1 MGNTFVATIG
11 AWEEWMTT
19 AQRDYLK
26 FLAWL
31 HQPDRG
37 VPQDT
42 LRFASLVL
50 AEFPAVARTT
60 NRQSQRSAVLAGL
73 ARQALDTTVP
83 LPPVPSLVHAGP
95 EWPWQSLGNLTVGPF
110 RGFRT
115 PETFHFPKRITL
127 FSGPNGSG
135 KTSLCEALEYALLG
149 SVDVAGLKRIVQS
162 QYLANIHEGRFTA
175 PALVGIDS
183 QGQSVAVQAN
193 NDAFRFCFVEKHR
206 IDNFSHIA
214 SKTAGEKTSLI
225 AALFGMEQFYDFV
238 ANFNE
243 SMDGQLV
250 LNAVKLQELT
260 NRRAALAQDQAVV
273 AGEQA
278 SFAEVDASE
287 RAYAHTFS
295 PGLTYA
301 ALLSMIGTDTAP
313 GRLQELNA
321 VLDAPALHLWAPD
334 SAGFLSALRAA
345 DACQKVLEEASAKL
359 VGKAAETS
367 FQKLYRAILDVQP
380 QSPDQCPACGTSLGG
395 TPQLARNPYAH
406 AHASLEALRELGVL
420 QAAEA
425 AARRSRDEA
434 SRTVEQ
440 KFQYFAQRVA
450 ATPVHQD
457 PLYRY
462 LAQPGVDHQ
471 RPWWQAGYIVGPLGT
486 SLAQQALDL
495 ALRLEKEDEQI
506 KLQQAARQQLVAER
520 DKLNAA
526 ALMAVSFRERR
537 NQIATVVAAARQ
549 RVLGFEAANA
559 SLISEVE
566 QEQIDIARDARIKS
580 AYDGFLRL
588 LKQFRTELP
597 GTLIAGLNTL
607 VMELYNEFNVR
618 DPDSD
623 KLADLLL
630 PTTSEGRIELS
641 FRGKP
646 DQRVDALQVLSEG
659 HVRCLGVAILLAK
672 ALSIRAPVVVFDDA
686 INAIDTEH
694 RQGIREA
701 IFESGRF
708 RATQTIVT
716 CHSPEF
722 IKDIQNH
729 VAADQ
734 WTSYY
739 FMPHPGNYH
748 PRIVGNEAAQGYLV
762 RARNSLAIG
771 DQRSAL
777 GYSRQALE
785 MLTGK
790 VWSWLGKNNHG
801 MLTLLIAGKGAEPG
815 LRNLCEALRT
825 RLRDLASFVHP
836 DKTATI
842 QCLEAV
848 LGVPTPSN
856 VWLYLNKG
864 IHEEADRDDYDP
876 ALVERIVANLEAL
889 NALTFRKITTAAAEA
904 AQAAAEAEAVA
915 ARGTPRTRQG

>member
-1 MGNTFVATIG
+1 MI
-11 AWEEWMTT
+11 T

-31 HQPDRG
+31 HQPGRG

-60 NRQSQRSAVLAGL
+60 NRQSQRSAGLAGL
-73 ARQALDTTVP
+73 ARQALDTTAP
-83 LPPVPSLVHAGP
+83 LPPVPGLVHAES
-95 EWPWQSLGNLTVGPF
+95 EWPWQSLASLKVGPF

-135 KTSLCEALEYALLG
+135 KTSLCEALEHALLG
-149 SVDVAGLKRIVQS
+149 SVDVAGLKRIAQS
-162 QYLANIHEGRFTA
+162 QYLANIHEVRFTA
-175 PALVGIDS
+175 PALVGIDA
-183 QGQSVAVQAN
+183 QGQAVAVQAN

-225 AALFGMEQFYDFV
+225 AALFGMDQFYDFV

-243 SMDGQLV
+243 SMDGQLA

-260 NRRAALAQDQAVV
+260 NKRSALAQDQVTV

-278 SFAEVDASE
+278 SLAEVDAAE

-301 ALLSMIGTDTAP
+301 ALLFMIGTVAAP

-321 VLDAPALHLWAPD
+321 VLDAPALHQWAPD
-334 SAGFLSALRAA
+334 SAGFLNALHAA

-359 VGKAAETS
+359 AGKAAETS
-367 FQKLYRAILDVQP
+367 FQNLYRAILVVQAL
-380 QSPDQCPACGTSLGG
+380 SPEHCPACGTSLGG
-395 TPQLARNPYAH
+395 TPRLARNPYAH

-425 AARRSRDEA
+425 AARRSRDAA

-450 ATPVHQD
+450 ATPLHQD

-462 LAQPGVDHQ
+462 LAQPGVDYQ
-471 RPWWQAGYIVGPLGT
+471 RPWWQAGYLVGPLGT
-486 SLAQQALDL
+486 SLAQQAVDL
-495 ALRLEKEDEQI
+495 AKRLEKEDEKI
-506 KLQQAARQQLVAER
+506 KVQQAARQQLVAER

-537 NQIATVVAAARQ
+537 NQIATLVASARQ
-549 RVLGFEAANA
+549 RVSGFEAANA
-559 SLISEVE
+559 ALIAEVD
-566 QEQIDIARDARIKS
+566 QEQIAIARDAGIKT

-597 GTLIAGLNTL
+597 GTLIAGLNTM

-618 DPDSD
+618 DADSD

-630 PTTSEGRIELS
+630 PVTSEGRIELS

-646 DQRVDALQVLSEG
+646 DRRVDALQVLSEG

-672 ALSIRAPVVVFDDA
+672 ALSIRVPVIVFDDA

-708 RATQTIVT
+708 RDTQTIVT

-785 MLTGK
+785 MLTSK
-790 VWSWLGKNNHG
+790 VWSWLGKHDHG

-815 LRNLCEALRT
+815 LRSLCEALRT

-848 LGVPTPSN
+848 LGVPAPSN

-889 NALTFRKITTAAAEA
+889 NALTFRKITIAAADA
-904 AQAAAEAEAVA
+904 AQAAAEAAAVA
-915 ARGTPRTRQG
+915 ARGAPRTRQG

>member
-1 MGNTFVATIG
+1 
-11 AWEEWMTT
+11 MTT

-31 HQPDRG
+31 HQPGRE
-37 VPQDT
+37 VPQDI
-42 LRFASLVL
+42 LRFANLVL

-60 NRQSQRSAVLAGL
+60 NRQSQRSTVLAGL
-73 ARQALDTTVP
+73 ARQAMDTTAP
-83 LPPVPSLVHAGP
+83 LPPVPGMVHAAP
-95 EWPWQSLGNLTVGPF
+95 EWPWQSLSSLTVGPF

-115 PETFHFPKRITL
+115 PETFYFPKRITL

-135 KTSLCEALEYALLG
+135 KTSLCEALEHALLG
-149 SVDVAGLKRIVQS
+149 SVDVAGLKRIAQG

-225 AALFGMEQFYDFV
+225 ASLFGMEQFYDFV

-260 NRRAALAQDQAVV
+260 NRKAALAQDQAVV

-321 VLDAPALHLWAPD
+321 VLDAPALHLWATD
-334 SAGFLSALRAA
+334 SAGFLSALNAA

-367 FQKLYRAILDVQP
+367 FQSLYRAILDVQP

-506 KLQQAARQQLVAER
+506 RLQQAARQQLVAER

-537 NQIATVVAAARQ
+537 NQIATLVAAASQ
-549 RVLGFEAANA
+549 RVSCFEAANA
-559 SLISEVE
+559 ALISEVE
-566 QEQIDIARDARIKS
+566 QEQIAIARDARIKS

-701 IFESGRF
+701 IFESERF

-748 PRIVGNEAAQGYLV
+748 PRIAGNEAAQSYLV

-790 VWSWLGKNNHG
+790 VWSWLGKHNHG

-848 LGVPTPSN
+848 LGVPAPSN

-876 ALVERIVANLEAL
+876 ALVECIVTNLEAL
-889 NALTFRKITTAAAEA
+889 NALRFRKITTAAAEA
-904 AQAAAEAEAVA
+904 AQAAAEATAFSA
-915 ARGTPRTRQG
+915 DGTPPTR

>member
-1 MGNTFVATIG
+1 
-11 AWEEWMTT
+11 MTT

-31 HQPDRG
+31 HQPGRG

-50 AEFPAVARTT
+50 AEFPVVARTT

-83 LPPVPSLVHAGP
+83 LPPVPGLVHAGP
-95 EWPWQSLGNLTVGPF
+95 EWPWQSLGSLTVGPF

-135 KTSLCEALEYALLG
+135 KTSLCEALEHALLG
-149 SVDVAGLKRIVQS
+149 SVDVAGLKRIAQG
-162 QYLANIHEGRFTA
+162 QYLVNIHEGRFTA
-175 PALVGIDS
+175 PALAGIDA
-183 QGQSVAVQAN
+183 QGQAVAVQAN

-214 SKTAGEKTSLI
+214 SKAAGEKTSLI
-225 AALFGMEQFYDFV
+225 AALFGMDQFYDFV

-243 SMDGQLV
+243 SMDGQLA

-260 NRRAALAQDQAVV
+260 NRRSALVQDQATVV
-273 AGEQA
+273 GEQA
-278 SFAEVDASE
+278 SLAEVDAAE

-334 SAGFLSALRAA
+334 SAGFLNALHAA

-367 FQKLYRAILDVQP
+367 FQNLYRAILDVQP
-380 QSPDQCPACGTSLGG
+380 QSPEHCPACGTSLDG
-395 TPQLARNPYAH
+395 TPQLARNPYEH
-406 AHASLEALRELGVL
+406 AHTGLEALRELGVL

-425 AARRSRDEA
+425 TARRLRDAA

-440 KFQYFAQRVA
+440 KFQYFAQRVT
-450 ATPVHQD
+450 ATPEHPN

-471 RPWWQAGYIVGPLGT
+471 RPWWQAGYLVGPSGT
-486 SLAQQALDL
+486 SLAQQAVDL
-495 ALRLEKEDEQI
+495 AIRLEKEDEKI
-506 KLQQAARQQLVAER
+506 RVQQVERQQLVVER

-526 ALMAVSFRERR
+526 ALIAVSFRERR
-537 NQIATVVAAARQ
+537 NQIATLVAAARQ
-549 RVLGFEAANA
+549 RVSGFEAANA
-559 SLISEVE
+559 ALIAEVD
-566 QEQIDIARDARIKS
+566 QEQIAIARDARIKT

-618 DPDSD
+618 DADSD

-630 PTTSEGRIELS
+630 PVTSEGRIELS

-646 DQRVDALQVLSEG
+646 DRRVDALQVLSEG

-672 ALSIRAPVVVFDDA
+672 ALSIRAPVIVFDDA

-701 IFESGRF
+701 IFESERF

-748 PRIVGNEAAQGYLV
+748 PRIAGNEAAQGYLV

-790 VWSWLGKNNHG
+790 VWSWLGKHNHG

-848 LGVPTPSN
+848 LGVPAPSN

-904 AQAAAEAEAVA
+904 AQAAAEAAAVA

>member
-1 MGNTFVATIG
+1 
-11 AWEEWMTT
+11 MTT

-31 HQPDRG
+31 HQPGRG
-37 VPQDT
+37 APQDI
-42 LRFASLVL
+42 LRFANLVL

-73 ARQALDTTVP
+73 ARQALATTAPIPP
-83 LPPVPSLVHAGP
+83 LPGLVHAGP
-95 EWPWQSLGNLTVGPF
+95 DWPWKSLGSLTVGPF

-135 KTSLCEALEYALLG
+135 KTSLCEALEHALLG
-149 SVDVAGLKRIVQS
+149 AVDVAGLKRIAQG

-175 PALVGIDS
+175 PALVAIDA
-183 QGQSVAVQAN
+183 QGQSVAVQAS

-206 IDNFSHIA
+206 IDSFSHIA

-225 AALFGMEQFYDFV
+225 AALFGMDQFYDFV

-243 SMDGQLV
+243 SMDGQLA
-250 LNAVKLQELT
+250 LNAVKFQELT
-260 NRRAALAQDQAVV
+260 NRRGALAQDQATVD
-273 AGEQA
+273 GEQA
-278 SFAEVDASE
+278 ALAEVDAEE
-287 RAYAHTFS
+287 RAYAHAFS

-301 ALLSMIGTDTAP
+301 ELLSMIGTAAVP
-313 GRLQELNA
+313 GRLQELTA

-334 SAGFLSALRAA
+334 SAGFLNALHAA
-345 DACQKVLEEASAKL
+345 DACQKALEEACAKL
-359 VGKAAETS
+359 AGKAAETS
-367 FQKLYRAILDVQP
+367 FQNLYRAILEVQAL
-380 QSPDQCPACGTSLGG
+380 SPEHCPACGTSLGG
-395 TPQLARNPYAH
+395 TPQLARNPFAH

-425 AARRSRDEA
+425 AARQSRDTA

-440 KFQYFAQRVA
+440 KFQHFAQRVA
-450 ATPVHQD
+450 ATPTHQD

-471 RPWWQAGYIVGPLGT
+471 QPWWKAGYIVGPSGK
-486 SLAQQALDL
+486 SLAQQAFDL
-495 ALRLEKEDEQI
+495 ATHLEQEDGKI
-506 KLQQAARQQLVAER
+506 RAQQAARQQLVAER

-526 ALMAVSFRERR
+526 ALIAVSFRERR
-537 NQIATVVAAARQ
+537 SQITTQVASARQ
-549 RVLGFEAANA
+549 RVSGFEAANA
-559 SLISEVE
+559 ALIAEVE
-566 QEQIDIARDARIKS
+566 QEQISIARDAGIKA

-607 VMELYNEFNVR
+607 VMDLYNEFNVR
-618 DPDSD
+618 DADSD

-630 PTTSEGRIELS
+630 PITSEGRIELS

-646 DQRVDALQVLSEG
+646 DRRVDALQVLSEG

-672 ALSIRAPVVVFDDA
+672 ALSIRVPVIVFDDA

-701 IFESGRF
+701 IFESERF
-708 RATQTIVT
+708 RTTQTIVT

-739 FMPHPGNYH
+739 FMPHPVNNH
-748 PRIVGNEAAQGYLV
+748 PRIAGNEAAQSYLV

-785 MLTGK
+785 MLMGK
-790 VWSWLGKNNHG
+790 VWSWLGKHDHG
-801 MLTLLIAGKGAEPG
+801 VLTLLIAGKGAEPG
-815 LRNLCEALRT
+815 LRNLCEALRA
-825 RLRDLASFVHP
+825 RLRDLATFVHP

-848 LGVPTPSN
+848 LGVPAPSN

-864 IHEEADRDDYDP
+864 IHEEANRDDYDP
-876 ALVERIVANLEAL
+876 ALVERIVSNLETL
-889 NALTFRKITTAAAEA
+889 NALTFRKITAAAAAA
-904 AQAAAEAEAVA
+904 AQAAAEAVVA
-915 ARGTPRTRQG
+915 ERGASRKEG